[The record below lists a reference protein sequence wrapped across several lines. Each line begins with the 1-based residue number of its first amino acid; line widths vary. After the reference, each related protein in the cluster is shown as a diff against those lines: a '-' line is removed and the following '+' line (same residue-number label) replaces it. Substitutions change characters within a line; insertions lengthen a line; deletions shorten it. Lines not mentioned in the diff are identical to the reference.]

1 MAYGRY
7 LVIEREKN
15 GLRCGKK
22 EKELEMEIEVG
33 RNKRKVPERV
43 RETDVGLGFLKS
55 ILLLFFICFVLFIYL
70 FNKETVCFK
79 FGHTHLYLSSR
90 GDFF

>member
-22 EKELEMEIEVG
+22 GKELEMEIEVG
-33 RNKRKVPERV
+33 RKKRNVRERV
-43 RETDVGLGFLKS
+43 GETWVGLGLLKFTFL
-55 ILLLFFICFVLFIYL
+55 F
-70 FNKETVCFK
+70 
-79 FGHTHLYLSSR
+79 
-90 GDFF
+90 